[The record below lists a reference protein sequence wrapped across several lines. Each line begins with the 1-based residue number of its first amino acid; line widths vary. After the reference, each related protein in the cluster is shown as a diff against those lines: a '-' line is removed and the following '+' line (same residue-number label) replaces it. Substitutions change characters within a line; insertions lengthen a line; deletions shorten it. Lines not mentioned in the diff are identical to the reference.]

1 MAFATSFRELGLAYA
16 AAACGFVLAG
26 AVARFGVSVAS
37 LDPGVE
43 GEERWYEIVTAQQQ
57 GTIPEEIRH
66 AALAEGVDPALV
78 AAIVQV
84 ESGFNPKAYSEK
96 GAVGLMQVLPETAT
110 LVGVASHHEPEANLR
125 AGCRYL
131 RLLFQDFGGDV
142 ELVLAAY
149 NAGPGAV
156 YKSGG
161 IPPYRETQAFVRKVE
176 EAYRKL
182 TGQPLA
188 TARFGFWAP

>member
-1 MAFATSFRELGLAYA
+1 M
-16 AAACGFVLAG
+16 AAACGILLSS
-26 AVARFGVSVAS
+26 AVARFGVSADAV
-37 LDPGVE
+37 DPAVK
-43 GEERWYEIVTAQQQ
+43 GEESWYEMARPQEQ
-57 GTIPEEIRH
+57 GNIPEEIRQ

-78 AAIVQV
+78 AAIVEV
-84 ESGFNPKAYSEK
+84 ESGFNPKASSEK
-96 GAVGLMQVLPETAT
+96 GAVGLMQVLPETAM
-110 LVGVASHHEPEANLR
+110 LVGVASHHEPEGNLR

-131 RLLFQDFGGDV
+131 RLLFEDFGGDV

-161 IPPYRETQAFVRKVE
+161 IPPYRETRTFVLRVE

-188 TARFGFWAP
+188 AARFGFWAP

>member
-1 MAFATSFRELGLAYA
+1 LAATSLRELGLAYA
-16 AAACGFVLAG
+16 AAACGVLLAG
-26 AVARFGVSVAS
+26 AVARFGAS
-37 LDPGVE
+37 LGSVDPAVR
-43 GEERWYEIVTAQQQ
+43 GEESWYEIVTPGEQVN
-57 GTIPEEIRH
+57 IPEEIRQ

-78 AAIVQV
+78 AAIVEV
-84 ESGFNPKAYSEK
+84 ESGFNPAALSHK

-110 LVGVASHHEPEANLR
+110 LVGVAGHHEPQANLK

-131 RLLFQDFGGDV
+131 RLLFEDFGGDV

-161 IPPYRETQAFVRKVE
+161 IPPYRETQAFVLRVE
-176 EAYRKL
+176 EAYRRL

>member
-1 MAFATSFRELGLAYA
+1 MLS
-16 AAACGFVLAG
+16 G
-26 AVARFGVSVAS
+26 AVARFGVSVGTV
-37 LDPGVE
+37 DPAAA
-43 GEERWYEIVTAQQQ
+43 GEESWYEILTPQEQSN
-57 GTIPEEIRH
+57 IPEEIRQ

-84 ESGFNPKAYSEK
+84 ESGFNPKAFSEK
-96 GAVGLMQVLPETAT
+96 GAVGLMQVLPETAM
-110 LVGVASHHEPEANLR
+110 LVGVASHHEPEANLK

-131 RLLFQDFGGDV
+131 RLLFEEFGGDV

-161 IPPYRETQAFVRKVE
+161 IPPFRETQAFVLRVE

>member
-1 MAFATSFRELGLAYA
+1 MTTATSLRELTLAYV
-16 AAACGFVLAG
+16 AAACGVLLCG
-26 AVARFGVSVAS
+26 TVARFGVHAGSGV
-37 LDPGVE
+37 PGGK
-43 GEERWYEIVTAQQQ
+43 GEESWYEI
-57 GTIPEEIRH
+57 GTPQMHGGIPEEIWQ

-84 ESGFNPKAYSEK
+84 ESGFNPKAFSEK
-96 GAVGLMQVLPETAT
+96 GAVGLMQVLPETAM
-110 LVGVASHHEPEANLR
+110 LVGVPSHHDPEANLR

-131 RLLFQDFGGDV
+131 RLLFEDFGGDV

-161 IPPYRETQAFVRKVE
+161 IPPYRETQTFVQRVK
-176 EAYRKL
+176 EAYRTL
-182 TGQPLA
+182 NGQPLA
-188 TARFGFWAP
+188 AAKFGFWAP

>member
-1 MAFATSFRELGLAYA
+1 MALAVSFRELTLAYA
-16 AAACGFVLAG
+16 AALCGVLLSG
-26 AVARFGVSVAS
+26 AVARFGAGGGVV
-37 LDPGVE
+37 DPGVK
-43 GEERWYEIVTAQQQ
+43 GEESWYEIVTLQEQ
-57 GTIPEEIRH
+57 GNIPHEIRQ

-84 ESGFNPKAYSEK
+84 ESGFNPQATSEK
-96 GAVGLMQVLPETAT
+96 GAVGLMQVLPETAM

-131 RLLFQDFGGDV
+131 RLLFEDFGGDV

-161 IPPYRETQAFVRKVE
+161 IPPYRETQAFVLKVE